1 MVTATH
7 CPYCSLQCGVDVD
20 GIAVSGREFPTNRG
34 GLCRKGATA
43 GALLRHPDRLTTPLA
58 RDHKGAAL
66 GPVSWDEALDRVA
79 AAILRTQ
86 APFQPAGKHPPHVGR
101 SHRIRTQPMKPPT
114 PRSLRPIRV
123 WPGAHQPISIRRPPA
138 QEPALLHRL
147 RPHRRQRPV
156 PRPHHLAFRLRS
168 SARCAGST
176 GPSASGSHT

>member
-58 RDHKGAAL
+58 RDHKVAAL

-101 SHRIRTQPMKPPT
+101 SHRIRDPADEAAYPTQPPPD
-114 PRSLRPIRV
+114 SGV
-123 WPGAHQPISIRRPPA
+123 ARRPPA
-138 QEPALLHRL
+138 DIHTAAA
-147 RPHRRQRPV
+147 RP
-156 PRPHHLAFRLRS
+156 
-168 SARCAGST
+168 G
-176 GPSASGSHT
+176 SGSGRRTAPPPTE